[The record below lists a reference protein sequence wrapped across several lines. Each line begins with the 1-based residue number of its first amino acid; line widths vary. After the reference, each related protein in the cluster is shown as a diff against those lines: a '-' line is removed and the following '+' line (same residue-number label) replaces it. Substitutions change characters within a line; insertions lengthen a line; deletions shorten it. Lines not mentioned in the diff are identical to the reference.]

1 MIAFL
6 PDVTVLTVLLL
17 VVGFGLVLLE
27 MHIPGFG
34 VPGIAGAICLI
45 LAVAL
50 TAENFAQALVMI
62 LGILA
67 ILGIMLGV
75 VLTFFTKG
83 KFFKPLILPDEQKKE
98 HGYISSSDLDYLLGK
113 SGVAVTDLRPTGSVD
128 IDGVKFDVISEGEY
142 INKGTNVEI
151 FKVSGVKLL
160 VKKLKYKFIFKG
172 EIINDYQFNYSSNS
186 SCIFNYCVC

>member
-1 MIAFL
+1 MSLFL

-17 VVGFGLVLLE
+17 IIGFGLVFLE

-34 VPGIAGAICLI
+34 IPGVVGAIFLV
-45 LAVAL
+45 LAVVL
-50 TAENFAQALVMI
+50 TAQNFAQALVMA

-83 KFFKPLILPDEQKKE
+83 KLFKPLILSDEQKKE

-113 SGVAVTDLRPTGSVD
+113 RGIAITDLRPAGSVD
-128 IDGVKFDVISEGEY
+128 INGVKFDVISDGEY
-142 INKGTNVEI
+142 ISVGTKVEI

-160 VKKLKYKFIFKG
+160 VKKV
-172 EIINDYQFNYSSNS
+172 N
-186 SCIFNYCVC
+186 

>member
-1 MIAFL
+1 MNAFL
-6 PDVTVLTVLLL
+6 PDITALTVLLL
-17 VVGFGLVLLE
+17 IIGFSLVLLE

-34 VPGIAGAICLI
+34 VPGILGAICLI

-50 TAENFAQALVMI
+50 TAENFAQALVMS

-67 ILGIMLGV
+67 VLGAMLGV
-75 VLTFFTKG
+75 VLTMFTKG
-83 KFFKPLILPDEQKKE
+83 KLFKPFILPDEQKKE

-113 SGVAVTDLRPTGSVD
+113 RGIALTDLRPTGSVD

-142 INKGTNVEI
+142 ISKGTKVEI

-160 VKKLKYKFIFKG
+160 VKK
-172 EIINDYQFNYSSNS
+172 
-186 SCIFNYCVC
+186 VMA

>member
-6 PDVTVLTVLLL
+6 PDITVLTVLLL
-17 VVGFGLVLLE
+17 IVGFGLVLLE

-34 VPGIAGAICLI
+34 LPGIAGAICLI

-50 TAENFAQALVMI
+50 TAENFAQALAMA

>member
-45 LAVAL
+45 LAVVL
-50 TAENFAQALVMI
+50 TAENFAQALVMA

-83 KFFKPLILPDEQKKE
+83 KLFKPLILPDEQKKE

-113 SGVAVTDLRPTGSVD
+113 TGVAVTDLRPTGSVD

-142 INKGTNVEI
+142 IRKGTNVEI

-160 VKKLKYKFIFKG
+160 VKKSKI
-172 EIINDYQFNYSSNS
+172 
-186 SCIFNYCVC
+186 

>member
-1 MIAFL
+1 MSAFL
-6 PDVTVLTVLLL
+6 PDITVLTVLLL
-17 VVGFGLVLLE
+17 IIGFGLVLLE

-34 VPGIAGAICLI
+34 LPGIAGAICLI

-50 TAENFAQALVMI
+50 TAENFAQALVMA

-83 KFFKPLILPDEQKKE
+83 KLFKPLILPDEQKKE

-113 SGVAVTDLRPTGSVD
+113 TGVAVTDLRPTGSVD

-142 INKGTNVEI
+142 IRKGTNVEI

-160 VKKLKYKFIFKG
+160 VKKSKI
-172 EIINDYQFNYSSNS
+172 
-186 SCIFNYCVC
+186 

>member
-1 MIAFL
+1 MNLFL
-6 PDVTVLTVLLL
+6 PDITVLTVLLL
-17 VVGFGLVLLE
+17 IIGFGLVFLE

-34 VPGIAGAICLI
+34 IPGVIGAIFLV
-45 LAVAL
+45 LAVVL
-50 TAENFAQALVMI
+50 TAQNFAQALVMA

-83 KFFKPLILPDEQKKE
+83 KLFKPLILSDEQKKE

-113 SGVAVTDLRPTGSVD
+113 IGIAITDLRPSGSVD
-128 IDGVKFDVISEGEY
+128 INGVKFDVISDGEY
-142 INKGTNVEI
+142 IYVGTKVEI

-160 VKKLKYKFIFKG
+160 VKKVK
-172 EIINDYQFNYSSNS
+172 
-186 SCIFNYCVC
+186 